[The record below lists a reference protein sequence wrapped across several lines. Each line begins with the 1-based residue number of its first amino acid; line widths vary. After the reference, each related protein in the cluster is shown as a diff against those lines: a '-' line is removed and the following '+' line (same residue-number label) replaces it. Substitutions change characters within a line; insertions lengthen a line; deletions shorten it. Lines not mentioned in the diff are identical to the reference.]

1 MSAVRSASLI
11 LIVFAILICF
21 VACSDSTPS
30 NNRIDA
36 PPFND
41 IDTDVDTGHTTD
53 PVKPTQKR
61 YSFLAA
67 GDNIIHGDIIKDA
80 AVRSDELNSY
90 SFLPMYKDVADIISK
105 ADISFVNQEGPVGV
119 ESRPYAGYPNFNAPP
134 QAGDALVD
142 LGFDIV
148 NIANN
153 HMLDVREAGL
163 LESIA
168 YWESKDVLLLGA
180 YKNSSD
186 YENIRVYEHDGIKI
200 AFLSY
205 TYGTNGMT
213 LNAGSKHIIP
223 INDDEDIIRQ
233 TASAKKIADLIFV
246 SIHWGSDYS
255 ETSWPYGR
263 SDFEPTNEQKR
274 LAQLIA
280 DCGADVI
287 IGTHPHVIQR
297 IEWLNG
303 KNGNTTLCAYSLGN
317 FINTMHA
324 NFNLVGGFLTFDIV
338 KDNSGEAYIDS
349 PLFIPTM
356 THYLTEESTGTRY
369 GLQVY
374 LLENYTQSL
383 TAIHGS
389 QIRPGGR
396 FTYETLVN
404 YVKVNIPSEFLS
416 SYYK

>member
-1 MSAVRSASLI
+1 MIFCLVS
-11 LIVFAILICF
+11 
-21 VACSDSTPS
+21 CSVGKTDSGS
-30 NNRIDA
+30 RIDA
-36 PPFND
+36 PPYND
-41 IDTDVDTGHTTD
+41 YGSVKSPDETT
-53 PVKPTQKR
+53 TQNTTQPITPATEKR

-67 GDNIIHGDIIKDA
+67 GDNIIHGDIILDA
-80 AVRSDELNSY
+80 SSRSDELNGY
-90 SFLPMYKDVADIISK
+90 SFLPMYQGVASVISN

-119 ESRPYAGYPNFNAPP
+119 SSRPYAGYPNFNAPP

-163 LESIA
+163 LESIS

-180 YKNSSD
+180 YKNAAD
-186 YENIRVYEHDGIKI
+186 YENIRIYEHEGIKI
-200 AFLSY
+200 ALLSY

-223 INDDEDIIRQ
+223 INDDGDIIRQ
-233 TASAKKIADLIFV
+233 TANAKKVADLVFV
-246 SIHWGSDYS
+246 TIHWGSDYS

-263 SDFEPTNEQKR
+263 SDFEPTKEQKR
-274 LAQLIA
+274 LAQLIT
-280 DCGADVI
+280 DSGADVI

-297 IEWLNG
+297 IEWMTG
-303 KNGNTTLCAYSLGN
+303 KDGNKTLCAYSLGN

-338 KDNSGEAYIDS
+338 EDQEGKVYIDS

-356 THYLTEESTGTRY
+356 THYLTEKSTGTRY
-369 GLQVY
+369 GLQMY
-374 LLENYTQSL
+374 LLEDYTEEL
-383 TAIHGS
+383 TKIHGS
-389 QIRPGGR
+389 QLRPGGQ
-396 FTYETLVN
+396 FTYQTLVN
-404 YVKVNIPSEFLS
+404 YVKVNIAPEFLS
-416 SYYK
+416 NYYK